1 MNIHIL
7 TKNFELTSSIKEY
20 IENKMNS
27 LTKFMKEWIEADSV
41 EISFEVGRSTRHH
54 NKGDVYY
61 AEANIKIPGGMIRAQ
76 KSAEDLHLAIDA
88 VKEILSRKIKKHKE
102 KHK

>member
-7 TKNFELTSSIKEY
+7 TKNFELTPSIKEY

-27 LTKFMKEWIEADSV
+27 LTKFMKEWIAVDSV

-54 NKGDVYY
+54 NKGNVYY
-61 AEANIKIPGGMIRAQ
+61 AEANMKIPGGMIRAE
-76 KSAEDLHLAIDA
+76 KSADDLRLAIDA
-88 VKEILSRKIKKHKE
+88 VKEILSREIKEYKE
-102 KHK
+102 KNK